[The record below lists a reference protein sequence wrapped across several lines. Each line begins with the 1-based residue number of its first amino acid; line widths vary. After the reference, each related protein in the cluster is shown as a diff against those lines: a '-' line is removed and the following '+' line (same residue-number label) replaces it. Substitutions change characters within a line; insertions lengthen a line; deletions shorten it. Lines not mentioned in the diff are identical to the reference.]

1 MSKFKPEANGRLA
14 NGELNPCFLATK
26 QKFDYVGFFY
36 QTIDDLWGYYIMD
49 VNDDIL
55 SRDHKIYTKVEP
67 EMVGRFR
74 EWLYDQGYYA
84 VEDYLPQSDS
94 TVADIIKQCINAID
108 D

>member
-1 MSKFKPEANGRLA
+1 MMTF
-14 NGELNPCFLATK
+14 
-26 QKFDYVGFFY
+26 
-36 QTIDDLWGYYIMD
+36 
-49 VNDDIL
+49 
-55 SRDHKIYTKVEP
+55 VEP

-74 EWLYDQGYYA
+74 EWLYDQGCYA